1 MIDSS
6 RKTWNMLKD
15 YTAMILGLML
25 CAFGFAAFI
34 IPSHVVTGGVTGI
47 ATIIYF
53 LSNETVNIAVPNYAI
68 NVLLLVL
75 AFKTV
80 GKQFVWR
87 TIVGA
92 TIFNVFLGIMTQV
105 FTTPLVSGQPFM
117 SCIIGAVLCGTGLGT
132 CFAHNGSSG
141 GTDVI
146 AAMVAKYR
154 NISFGRMML
163 YCDLCIISSSYFLFH
178 EVDKIVYGYV
188 FLVLN
193 SFVADMAINRRT
205 QGVQFM
211 IVSEHWKAIADGI
224 NSEAHRG
231 VTLLHGTGWYSK
243 QDVEILL
250 VVCRR
255 YESLNIQ
262 RIIKAIDPEAFIST
276 ANTHNVFGEG
286 FDQMKVHLKKQKLK
300 PVEETLEPNSETVI
314 T

>member
-1 MIDSS
+1 MKDSS

-15 YTAMILGLML
+15 YFAIVFGLFL

-53 LSNETVNIAVPNYAI
+53 MSNEAINIAVPNYGI
-68 NVLLLVL
+68 NVLLLVI
-75 AFKTV
+75 AFRTV

-92 TIFNVFLGIMTQV
+92 TIFNVFLGILSQI
-105 FTTPLVSGQPFM
+105 FTAPLVEGQPFM
-117 SCIIGAVLCGTGLGT
+117 NSIIGAVLCGTGLGT

-146 AAMVAKYR
+146 AAMVAKYS

-178 EVDKIVYGYV
+178 EVDKTVYGYV
-188 FLVLN
+188 FLLIN
-193 SFVADMAINRRT
+193 SLVADMAINRRT

-211 IVSEHWKAIADGI
+211 IVSERWKAIADGI
-224 NSEAHRG
+224 NREAHRG
-231 VTLLHGTGWYSK
+231 VTLLHGKGWYTK

-255 YESLNIQ
+255 YEMLKIQ
-262 RIIKAIDPEAFIST
+262 RIIKAVDPEAFIST

-286 FDQMKVHLKKQKLK
+286 FDQMKVHLKKPKLK
-300 PVEETLEPNSETVI
+300 EAGEDQTE
-314 T
+314 